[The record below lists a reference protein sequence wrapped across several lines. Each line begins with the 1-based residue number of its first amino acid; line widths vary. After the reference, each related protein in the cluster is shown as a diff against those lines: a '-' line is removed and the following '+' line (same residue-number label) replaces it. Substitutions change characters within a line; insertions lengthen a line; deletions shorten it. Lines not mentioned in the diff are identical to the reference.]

1 MESLY
6 IKKADIGDIMTEVAE
21 AAVRHP
27 NLVTDITISYFCG
40 TCLRVTVQQAERPY
54 TILVRKE
61 FRVINDIHD
70 GIDVVDAT
78 ITEALAELEKIN
90 DQEEEDN
97 GSNS

>member
-1 MESLY
+1 MENLY
-6 IKKADIGDIMTEVAE
+6 IKKADIGDITTEVAE
-21 AAVRHP
+21 AAVKHP
-27 NLVTDITISYFCG
+27 ELTTCIEISYFCG
-40 TCLRVTVQQAERPY
+40 TCLKVTVQKAVHPY

-78 ITEALAELEKIN
+78 IMEALAELEKVN

-97 GSNS
+97 DSNS